1 MKISKTLKIA
11 AIATSIA
18 LFAASPAMASVNLTG
33 AGATFPI
40 PLLDVCKVGWANASG
55 NSFTYGAGGSGAG
68 RSASDKGI
76 GDINFSDTPHTGASR
91 LDTVIH
97 IPIIA
102 APIAVMYRLNTTK
115 TLNLSPATVAGIF
128 GGTITMWNDP
138 AIVAEN
144 NLTFKSV
151 VYKKDAKGVVLKDK
165 SGSPIVLKTLTTRT
179 HLTMPKKKI
188 QVIYRSDS
196 SGTSGNFTNFLHG
209 MAPAVWTK
217 NGNNDFKTSFPENI
231 NDISNLGRIVGASG
245 SAAVAALAGKTPYS
259 ITYAEKSYAANAGL
273 GVAKIKNA
281 AGNYQSPDAGGTSD
295 FLGAADQNSAGFLIF
310 NYGTKEPGAYPLG
323 IVSYAL
329 VDTKTSHAS
338 EVKSFLNY
346 ILSPACPGSNPALEY
361 TTITGSLYTFDAK
374 QIAKIG

>member
-40 PLLDVCKVGWANASG
+40 PLLDVCKVGWANATG
-55 NSFTYGAGGSGAG
+55 NSYTYGAGGSGAG

-76 GDINFSDTPHTGASR
+76 GDINFSDTPHTGSSR
-91 LDTVIH
+91 LASVIH
-97 IPIIA
+97 IPVVA

-115 TLNLSPATVAGIF
+115 TLNLSPETVAGIF

-138 AIVAEN
+138 AIVADN
-144 NLTFKSV
+144 NLTYKSV
-151 VYKKDAKGVVLKDK
+151 VYKKDSKGVVLKDK

-188 QVIYRSDS
+188 QVIYRADS

-209 MAPAVWTK
+209 MAASVWTK
-217 NGNNDFKTSFPENI
+217 NGNNDFKTSFPGNI

-245 SAAVAALAGKTPYS
+245 SAAVSTLAGKTPYS
-259 ITYAEKSYAANAGL
+259 ITYAEKNYAVNAGL

-295 FLGAADQNSAGFLIF
+295 FLGAADQNLAGFLLF

-346 ILSPACPGSNPALEY
+346 ILSPACPGTNPALEY
-361 TTITGSLYTFDAK
+361 TTITGSLYTFDTK

>member
-11 AIATSIA
+11 VVATSIA
-18 LFAASPAMASVNLTG
+18 LFAASPAVAAVNLTG

-40 PLLDVCKVGWANASG
+40 PLIDVCKVGWANATG

-91 LDTVIH
+91 LATVIH
-97 IPIIA
+97 IPIVA

-115 TLNLSPATVAGIF
+115 TLNLSPETVAGIF
-128 GGTITMWNDP
+128 GGTITKWDDP
-138 AIVAEN
+138 AIVQDN
-144 NLTFKSV
+144 NRSYKSV
-151 VYKKDAKGVVLKDK
+151 VYKKDSKGVVLKDK
-165 SGSPIVLKTLTTRT
+165 TGSPIVLKTVTTRT

-209 MAPAVWTK
+209 MAPSVWTK
-217 NGNNDFKTSFPENI
+217 SGNNDFKTSFPGDI
-231 NDISNLGRIVGASG
+231 NDMSNLGRVVGASG

-259 ITYAEKSYAANAGL
+259 ITYAEKNFAANAGL
-273 GVAKIKNA
+273 SVAKIKNA
-281 AGNYQSPDAGGTSD
+281 AGNYQAPDAGGTSD
-295 FLGAADQNSAGFLIF
+295 FLGAADQDASGFLVF
-310 NYGTKEPGAYPLG
+310 NYGTKESGAYPLG
-323 IVSYAL
+323 VVSYAL
-329 VDTKTSHAS
+329 VNTKADHPS

-346 ILSPACPGSNPALEY
+346 LLSPVCPGTNPSLEY
-361 TTITGSLYTFDAK
+361 TTITGSLYAFDVK

>member
-40 PLLDVCKVGWANASG
+40 PLLDVCKVGWANATG
-55 NSFTYGAGGSGAG
+55 NSYTYGAGGSGAG

-76 GDINFSDTPHTGASR
+76 GDINFSDTPHTGSSR
-91 LDTVIH
+91 LASVIH
-97 IPIIA
+97 IPVVA

-115 TLNLSPATVAGIF
+115 TLNLSPETVAGIF

-138 AIVAEN
+138 AIVADN
-144 NLTFKSV
+144 NLTYKSV
-151 VYKKDAKGVVLKDK
+151 VYKKDSKGVVLKDK

-188 QVIYRSDS
+188 QVIYRADS

-209 MAPAVWTK
+209 MAASVWTK
-217 NGNNDFKTSFPENI
+217 NGNNDFKTSFPGNI

-245 SAAVAALAGKTPYS
+245 SAAVSTLAGKTPYS
-259 ITYAEKSYAANAGL
+259 ITYAEKNYAVNAGL

-295 FLGAADQNSAGFLIF
+295 FLGAADQNSAGFLLF

-329 VDTKTSHAS
+329 VDTKTSHAI
-338 EVKSFLNY
+338 EIKSFLNY
-346 ILSPACPGSNPALEY
+346 ILSPACPGTNPALEY